1 MQYGPKGTVVE
12 NTIKLQ
18 YKAHANPLLLSIS

>member
-1 MQYGPKGTVVE
+1 MQYGLKSTIIE

-18 YKAHANPLLLSIS
+18 YKAHANPLLLSVS

>member
-1 MQYGPKGTVVE
+1 MQYGLKSTIVE

-18 YKAHANPLLLSIS
+18 YKAYANPLLLSIS